1 MMSHILNIND
11 VAVSAKPV
19 ELVCLGLGSCI
30 GLFVTDRIKKV
41 SGGAHIPLPSG
52 SKSIDMK
59 GADEL
64 LEQLLQKVQS
74 KGGNINRLRAKI
86 TGGSNIL
93 SHEIA
98 IGDQNALSIVELLQ
112 ARKIYIAA
120 TDLGGNVSRSVRF
133 NSITQELLISTSAQK
148 IYSI

>member
-11 VAVSAKPV
+11 IAVSAKPV
-19 ELVCLGLGSCI
+19 ELVCFGLGSCI

-41 SGGAHIPLPSG
+41 SGGVHIPLPG
-52 SKSIDMK
+52 GTTGIDMK

-64 LEQLLQKVQS
+64 LEQMLQKVQS
-74 KGGNINRLRAKI
+74 KGGNLNRLRAKV
-86 TGGSNIL
+86 TGGSSIL
-93 SHEIA
+93 SHENA
-98 IGDQNALSIVELLQ
+98 IGEQNALSVVQLLQ

-133 NSITQELLISTSAQK
+133 NSVTQELIISTSTHEFYK
-148 IYSI
+148 I